1 MVNSDDRGV
10 VASDDPRFTALEPTE
25 PDTRSEMKGYGLKVN
40 FRGFADT

>member
-1 MVNSDDRGV
+1 MIAVSLHPMIRV
-10 VASDDPRFTALEPTE
+10 TALEPTE